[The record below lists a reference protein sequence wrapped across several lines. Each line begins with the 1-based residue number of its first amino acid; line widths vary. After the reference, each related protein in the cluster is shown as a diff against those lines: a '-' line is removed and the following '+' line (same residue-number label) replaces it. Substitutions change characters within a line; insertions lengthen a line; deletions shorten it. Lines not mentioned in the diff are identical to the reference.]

1 MPMQLVGTRS
11 RAIRRRTSKNG
22 ANLKTGQADGQ
33 EPQLRERKSGFA
45 EAAKRSVETCSAGRA
60 GAHPYRRRRSGEW
73 RPIVLRAEDQICRAH
88 RLPYPLTAPP
98 TVPLARYFCTKNP
111 SRIIGTIVIVAAALL
126 FPQSTEIEPTNFEIP
141 TGNV

>member
-1 MPMQLVGTRS
+1 MGKSLSSESARVVRRS
-11 RAIRRRTSKNG
+11 SKKKRRDVQRRTRG
-22 ANLKTGQADGQ
+22 
-33 EPQLRERKSGFA
+33 
-45 EAAKRSVETCSAGRA
+45 SAS
-60 GAHPYRRRRSGEW
+60 RRRRSGEW
-73 RPIVLRAEDQICRAH
+73 RPIVLRAEDQLCRAH